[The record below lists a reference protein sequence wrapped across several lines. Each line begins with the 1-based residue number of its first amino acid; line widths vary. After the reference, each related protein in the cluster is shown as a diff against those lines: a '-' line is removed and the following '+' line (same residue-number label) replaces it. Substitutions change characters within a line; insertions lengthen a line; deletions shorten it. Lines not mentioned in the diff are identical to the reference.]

1 MSKKTL
7 LIIAG
12 PTAIGKTE
20 LAIKLA
26 NFFSTEIVSADSRQ
40 FFREMSIGTA
50 KPTPDELSKA
60 KHHFVDFLPIDHFFS
75 SGDFEKAALRKLEEI
90 FEQHDVAIL
99 TGGSGLY
106 IKAVSDGLDS
116 FPDIPEDIRA
126 RLNLTLENEG
136 LAVLAEQLQRLDP
149 KYYAEVDLSNPQ
161 RVIRALEVSLHT
173 GVPYSSFRS
182 GSSAKRPFE
191 IIKIALELPREEL
204 YNRINQ
210 RVDQMIESG
219 LLEEVRALVPKKHLN
234 SLQTVG
240 YKELFDYFDGNCT
253 LGVAVEQIKMNTRRY
268 AKRQLTWFRK
278 DPEYQWFSPAEWD
291 KITAYICAAL

>member
-161 RVIRALEVSLHT
+161 RVIRALEVSLYT

-253 LGVAVEQIKMNTRRY
+253 LGEAVEQIKMNTRRY

-278 DPEYQWFSPAEWD
+278 DLEFQWFSPAEWD
-291 KITAYICAAL
+291 KITAYISAAL